1 MDMHELMI
9 KLQNVEQLPCRLRYS
24 DWREIDIGTYENDV
38 SKQVNTEDTTTICLT
53 DSESANSMAIRW
65 RKLPDHQ
72 QSNSRITRVDREK
85 FPDLLLGKWKNN
97 WFQFFVRNLNITS
110 KLVQRIPI
118 ISTVINFFMT
128 KKHAYIS
135 TYMVII
141 IVVNKWS

>member
-1 MDMHELMI
+1 MHELMI

-72 QSNSRITRVDREK
+72 QSKSRITRVDREK
-85 FPDLLLGKWKNN
+85 FPDLLLGK
-97 WFQFFVRNLNITS
+97 
-110 KLVQRIPI
+110 
-118 ISTVINFFMT
+118 
-128 KKHAYIS
+128 
-135 TYMVII
+135 
-141 IVVNKWS
+141 